1 MKRAKRF
8 LALLLS
14 IVMILGMLPI
24 SALAAGSAF
33 SDVKTFDWFYN
44 DVQYVCEKGL
54 MNGTGS
60 NSFSPKGTTAR
71 GKIVTI
77 LYRMAG
83 APAVSGVCP
92 FKDIAAGAYYEKPV
106 IWAAE
111 NNIVSG
117 YSADTFGPDGAIT
130 REQLAAILYRYA
142 KYQDKDVT
150 ASASLDSF
158 SDAAS
163 VSGYA
168 LDAMRWACGMKLI
181 NGANGKLDPSGL
193 ATRAK
198 VAAILQRYCE
208 NVE

>member
-1 MKRAKRF
+1 MEEAF
-8 LALLLS
+8 TGCAGLTDLTVANASLEYDSWGLVEGSEPLNVT
-14 IVMILGMLPI
+14 ITCP
-24 SALAAGSAF
+24 AGSAIE
-33 SDVKTFDWFYN
+33 TWAAA
-44 DVQYVCEKGL
+44 
-54 MNGTGS
+54 NG
-60 NSFSPKGTTAR
+60 
-71 GKIVTI
+71 IVTGHSSTI
-77 LYRMAG
+77 F
-83 APAVSGVCP
+83 APDA
-92 FKDIAAGAYYEKPV
+92 
-106 IWAAE
+106 
-111 NNIVSG
+111 N
-117 YSADTFGPDGAIT
+117 IT

-181 NGANGKLDPSGL
+181 NGANGKLDPSGP
-193 ATRAK
+193 ATRAQ